1 MTEEER
7 KLTIDYLE
15 DMKEECVEGEGNE
28 RYPLPEWYMLDKV
41 IKIIE
46 QQPSERTETH
56 ECDCISR
63 KAVLDSLHHKFADGF
78 DSDKWWNSISVL
90 YAINETPSFKPQ
102 TKTAIALERYKDL
115 QDYFGDMDIA
125 RTVLEN
131 PKEFKAW
138 LERLRWNTKKVDEL
152 ARKLEALESESK
164 TEWIPVK
171 WHNITDEERKREDYP
186 KEWLTMPDC
195 PMPNDDEE
203 ILVTVKSIKCG
214 LHVEKDVCYID
225 DGFSLDSGNDW
236 IDDVVAWMPLPSS
249 YQGEENG

>member
-28 RYPLPEWYMLDKV
+28 RYPLPEWYMLNKV

-46 QQPSERTETH
+46 QQPSENEEIIRVSKGALKLRTGRYVIYDVEWLKEHFNTT
-56 ECDCISR
+56 EAKIYGQTSEDCISR
-63 KAVLDSLHHKFADGF
+63 KSMLEGLANIAKAKAKSDAQKSLMGRVMFFTEHLP
-78 DSDKWWNSISVL
+78 SV
-90 YAINETPSFKPQ
+90 IPQ
-102 TKTAIALERYKDL
+102 
-115 QDYFGDMDIA
+115 
-125 RTVLEN
+125 
-131 PKEFKAW
+131 P
-138 LERLRWNTKKVDEL
+138 
-152 ARKLEALESESK
+152 K

-171 WHNITDEERKREDYP
+171 WHNITDEERQREGYP
-186 KEWLTMPDC
+186 KEWLTMLDC

-203 ILVTVKSIKCG
+203 ILVTVKSVKCG

-225 DGFSLDSGNDW
+225 DGFSLDSGHDW